1 MADEKQASPT
11 RSREAIRNF
20 MLDIDPAAVES
31 AVRDD
36 ADLARAITVGRFN
49 LLMSVAALSAAL
61 SDYVS
66 GLPEEDRRELLT
78 EVMSGLDGA
87 RLAESMNSVSVLLL
101 KMRDE
106 KAQLDEPIAVAIG
119 AFMENAD
126 FGKTREAFEWWTK
139 LVTSMTCGAI
149 DLMMENPVLT
159 ANIVGMLP
167 PLANTLIR
175 VFAKFVDSMD
185 LPAEILASAL
195 FNIIE
200 ELDAEEIGRGLT
212 AVARQVNSLHE
223 GNKVLGGEEPR
234 FRAVFS
240 GFMSRMLDETDPAQV
255 AAMLVAIAED
265 VETMAGVLSG
275 IAARDDEMMLT
286 FARTGAQLTEV
297 IARTLTGMF
306 IEMGKVPPAT
316 LERIGSEMLDSMD
329 PSEIG
334 RAVNAWVD
342 LGLAFREAS
351 PDFDTLF
358 LERVFS
364 RLDFER
370 LELLFAGSMVDVARA
385 ARSSP
390 ALMRSLEPEQVGR
403 RVNDALRAFNS
414 SVSSAA
420 AVRDYIA
427 RVMSAI
433 DTRELSDATSKLA
446 KGLTEGM
453 LANAEKGE
461 VILKSSMSAAWSV
474 ARFVFGR
481 ITDKLRSLTAG
492 R

>member
-1 MADEKQASPT
+1 MADEKVSSPA

-20 MLDIDPAAVES
+20 MLDIEPAAVES

-36 ADLARAITVGRFN
+36 PELARAILVGRFN
-49 LLMSVAALSAAL
+49 LLMSAAALSAAL

-66 GLPEEDRRELLT
+66 GLPEEERLKLLS

-87 RLAESMNSVSVLLL
+87 KLAGSMNSVSVLLL

-106 KAQLDEPIAVAIG
+106 KAPVDEPLALATR
-119 AFMENAD
+119 AFMENTD
-126 FGKTREAFEWWTK
+126 FGKAREAFEWWCE
-139 LVTSMTCGAI
+139 LVTSTTGEAI
-149 DLMMENPVLT
+149 ELMMENPVLT

-167 PLANTLIR
+167 PLMNTLIR
-175 VFAKFVDSMD
+175 LFAKFVDSMD

-195 FNIIE
+195 FNIID

-240 GFMSRMLDETDPAQV
+240 GFMSRMLDETDPEQV
-255 AAMLVAIAED
+255 AAMLVAVAED

-275 IAARDDEMMLT
+275 IAARDDEMMVL
-286 FARTGAQLTEV
+286 FARTGGQLTEV
-297 IARTLTGMF
+297 IARALTGVF
-306 IEMGKVPPAT
+306 IEMGKVPPGT
-316 LERIGSEMLDSMD
+316 LKRMGAAMLDSME
-329 PSEIG
+329 PAEIG
-334 RAVNAWVD
+334 RALNAWVD
-342 LGLAFREAS
+342 LGLAFREAN
-351 PDFDTLF
+351 PDFDALF
-358 LERVFS
+358 GEGVFS
-364 RLDFER
+364 KLDFDR
-370 LELLFAGSMVDVARA
+370 LELLFTGSMVEAARV

-390 ALMRSLEPEQVGR
+390 ALMHILEPEQVGR

-414 SVSSAA
+414 SVTSVAT
-420 AVRDYIA
+420 VRDYVA
-427 RVMSAI
+427 RLLSAV
-433 DTRELSDATSKLA
+433 DTRELSDAATKLV
-446 KGLTEGM
+446 KGVTDGM

-461 VILKSSMSAAWSV
+461 AILKSCLSAAWSV
-474 ARFVFGR
+474 VRFVFGR
-481 ITDKLRSLTAG
+481 LPDRLRALKAG